1 MDRFDY
7 LLFLKNLPMFL
18 GVPLPIIKRLLKNG
32 KVIDIQPSQHSRS
45 FLHSQSVYFVLKGEV
60 HFSDRRLPEES
71 RTIAEWEKGDV
82 FPIDQKG
89 EPLVSPFISVNTAA
103 ETAVLEI
110 PFHTFKKMMTYNR
123 QLQTNFLM
131 LLQQN
136 LYFSYQLFL
145 RYLNSSVED
154 DA

>member
-1 MDRFDY
+1 MNRFDY

-32 KVIDIQPSQHSRS
+32 KVIDVVSSHPPRS
-45 FLHSQSVYFVLKGEV
+45 FLHSQAVYFVLKGEV
-60 HFSDRRLPEES
+60 HFTDRRLPEES

-89 EPLVSPFISVNTAA
+89 EPFLSPFISVKTAA

-110 PFHTFKKMMTYNR
+110 PFNIFKKMMTYNE
-123 QLQTNFLM
+123 QLQLNFLI

-145 RYLNSSVED
+145 RYLHSSSENED
-154 DA
+154 

>member
-82 FPIDQKG
+82 FLLIKKANLSYLRLFQSTLPQK
-89 EPLVSPFISVNTAA
+89 PPYLKFHFILS
-103 ETAVLEI
+103 
-110 PFHTFKKMMTYNR
+110 KK
-123 QLQTNFLM
+123 
-131 LLQQN
+131 
-136 LYFSYQLFL
+136 
-145 RYLNSSVED
+145 
-154 DA
+154 